1 MFCVECRA
9 MADPN
14 AGEFMHDHA
23 QTVAAVHDLSAH
35 QLWRCRL
42 LLPAI
47 ALHKPAGAILGSCRS
62 AYFRLGHLLRQKVQA
77 RCVLALT
84 ATATRATEAEVA
96 TALDIQP
103 ENRLRDSN
111 MRDNLR
117 LSVVHHNGGESG
129 LPKAHHEANTVRIAA
144 HVQAEAT

>member
-1 MFCVECRA
+1 MV
-9 MADPN
+9 
-14 AGEFMHDHA
+14 
-23 QTVAAVHDLSAH
+23 
-35 QLWRCRL
+35 L
-42 LLPAI
+42 LLASVSQASWCP
-47 ALHKPAGAILGSCRS
+47 PGPCRS
-62 AYFRLGHLLRQKVQA
+62 AYFRLGHLLKQKVQA

-117 LSVVHHNGGESG
+117 LSVVHHNGGELGSQKRITIQALSG
-129 LPKAHHEANTVRIAA
+129 LQHICRQRLPDACASK
-144 HVQAEAT
+144 